1 MNSDSLKHS
10 AGTHAFPISHLSED
24 DLNDA
29 LLGLSTPASDL
40 HLASCIECS
49 EQLAEFRSTMGA
61 FNKASLAWSEA
72 RSNSMPLELPRKTF
86 SFGGFGSLGSLA
98 VSATFAFVV
107 ALALTLGIH
116 YRSAKPEPNQAS
128 SLRPQQ
134 PAADTA
140 RQDEIAGDNAML
152 AAINSEIY
160 RSTPSPLEEY
170 EPKTGQRHSASSR
183 LKD

>member
-1 MNSDSLKHS
+1 MNPDSLKHS
-10 AGTHAFPISHLSED
+10 AGTHASPISHLSED
-24 DLNDA
+24 DLNDV

-49 EQLAEFRSTMGA
+49 EQLAEFRSTIGA

-72 RSNSMPLELPRKTF
+72 RSNSMPLEIPRRKF

-116 YRSAKPEPNQAS
+116 YRSVKTLPNQAS
-128 SLRPQQ
+128 TSQAQNPR
-134 PAADTA
+134 ANTA
-140 RQDEIAGDNAML
+140 RQDEIASDNAML
-152 AAINSEIY
+152 AAINSELY
-160 RSTPSPLEEY
+160 RPTPSPLDEY
-170 EPKTGQRHSASSR
+170 EPKTSQRHSASSR